1 MTTRGAFLAI
11 GCAGTLALFAGR
23 AYGQAADSPKQ
34 ERNGAAVLQRN
45 ENAGRQS
52 GAKSASGNVSAA
64 AQRGVELAT
73 SGRCNEALPL
83 LKKTTRA
90 VTDKELKYRAAMAAA
105 RCAMSVDQRETA
117 VEALLLLNKEFPR
130 DPQALYLQTHY
141 FSQLA
146 SRASQEL
153 AESAPESAQAHQLQA
168 EALESQ
174 GKWEEAAAEYTQILG
189 KDSKAPGVHYR
200 LGRVY
205 LSMADRATPESAA
218 NMAKAK
224 EQFAEELEIDPG
236 NAAAEFLLGEMA
248 RRNGEWEAA
257 IQHFAAASRKD
268 AGFAEAFLALGMSL
282 NSAQRFGEAVAPL
295 ESYAKMVAGDPAGHY
310 QLSIA
315 YSRTGRKNEAER
327 EMAVQQELVRKNPN
341 GVRSPE

>member
-11 GCAGTLALFAGR
+11 GCAGTLAIFAGR
-23 AYGQAADSPKQ
+23 AYGQAADSAKQ
-34 ERNGAAVLQRN
+34 ARNGAAVLQRN
-45 ENAGRQS
+45 ENAGPQS
-52 GAKSASGNVSAA
+52 GAKSASGNVSATA
-64 AQRGVELAT
+64 KRGVDLAA
-73 SGRCNEALPL
+73 SGHCNEALPL
-83 LKKTTRA
+83 LKKTMRA
-90 VTDKELKYRAAMAAA
+90 VADKELKYRAAMAAA

-117 VEALLLLNKEFPR
+117 VEALFLLNKEFPR

-153 AESAPESAQAHQLQA
+153 AESAPGSAQAHQLQA
-168 EALESQ
+168 EGLESQ
-174 GKWEEAAAEYTQILG
+174 GKWEEAAAEYRGILE
-189 KDSKAPGVHYR
+189 KDPKTPGVHYR
-200 LGRVY
+200 LGRIY
-205 LSMADRATPESAA
+205 LSTADRVTPESAA

-224 EQFAEELEIDPG
+224 EQFGEELEIDPG

-248 RRNGEWEAA
+248 RRNGEWETA

-295 ESYAKMVAGDPAGHY
+295 ESYAKMVPGDAAGHY

-315 YSRTGRKNEAER
+315 YSRTGRKNEAAR